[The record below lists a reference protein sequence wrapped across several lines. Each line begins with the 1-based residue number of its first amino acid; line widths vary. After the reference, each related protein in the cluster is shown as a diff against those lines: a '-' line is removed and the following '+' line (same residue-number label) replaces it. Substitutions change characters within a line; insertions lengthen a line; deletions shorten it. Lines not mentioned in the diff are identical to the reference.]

1 VAIGSKPG
9 SFWLNGNLIQTE
21 EHKKKK

>member
-21 EHKKKK
+21 EHKNKK